1 LIYGFNNLDNDKEAL
16 EFAVAASCLVHSI
29 PGDLPLLTVE
39 EVESLAGG
47 ATSGR
52 VQR

>member
-1 LIYGFNNLDNDKEAL
+1 LNDLDNDREDL
-16 EFAVAASCLVHSI
+16 EFTVAASCLMHFI
-29 PGDLPLLTVE
+29 PVDLPLLSVE
-39 EVESLAGG
+39 EVKSLAGG